1 MPFVKK
7 ILVVA
12 NQTAASDDLF
22 EALQAHHERQ
32 PTRFT
37 LLVPA
42 PATAPGDEATA
53 NLDAALARLRDAGL
67 EVEGSV
73 GYGDPL
79 VVFEEAWDPRKY
91 DEVIVSTLPA
101 QMSKWLQVDLPHRI
115 ARMTGVQVTH
125 VVSMPHEVRAGEPPP
140 AHEKPGVLS
149 PLSVL
154 MWSRRSPPADAGE
167 AKPGRRAS

>member
-22 EALQAHHERQ
+22 AALHAHHERQ

-37 LLVPA
+37 LLVPT
-42 PATAPGDEATA
+42 PATAPGDDADA
-53 NLDAALARLRDAGL
+53 NLQAACARLRDAGL
-67 EVEGSV
+67 EVEGTV

-91 DEVIVSTLPA
+91 DEIIVSTLPT
-101 QMSKWLQVDLPHRI
+101 QMSKWMQVDLPHRI
-115 ARMTGVQVTH
+115 AHKTGVQVTH
-125 VVSMPHEVRAGEPPP
+125 VVSLPRTTRAGEALP
-140 AHEKPGVLS
+140 AHDKPGVLS

-154 MWSRRSPPADAGE
+154 TW
-167 AKPGRRAS
+167 GRR